1 MAKPLRTFQQTIAAT
16 GIACACLLPTSVGA
30 TVLTSNEKPSE
41 APFVAQKAPTTAPA
55 TSCGGSAPSGLV
67 FANIT
72 EICPL
77 IAEIGTARLDR
88 DSNGEEYIAA
98 TLDGINFAVDVYN
111 CEPDCADLSFTA
123 SFEMEGLTVALM
135 NEWNSTRRFGKAYIR
150 DDGDAVIQIAINTR
164 HGVALETFRDDLV
177 WWETVLQDYVEFIG
191 FR

>member
-1 MAKPLRTFQQTIAAT
+1 MAKPLRTFQQVIAAT
-16 GIACACLLPTSVGA
+16 GIACACLLPISVGA
-30 TVLTSNEKPSE
+30 AALISNEKPSE
-41 APFVAQKAPTTAPA
+41 AAPVAQKAPTAAPA
-55 TSCGGSAPSGLV
+55 TSCSGSAPSGLV

-72 EICPL
+72 EICPV
-77 IAEIGTARLDR
+77 IAEVGTARLDR
-88 DSNGEEYIAA
+88 DSNGEQYIAG

-164 HGVALETFRDDLV
+164 HGIALETFRDDLV

>member
-1 MAKPLRTFQQTIAAT
+1 MAKPMRTFQQTTAAA
-16 GIACACLLPTSVGA
+16 GIACACLLPISVGA

-41 APFVAQKAPTTAPA
+41 APLVAQKAPTTAPA